1 MHFYQE
7 VYIAGCIVTIDAMGY
22 QTAIDQ
28 MIIEKEGDYLFGLKG
43 NQGKSLEAVK
53 QRFDTHPALEE
64 SHIKTTVDGDHGRI
78 EERVYKIFSA
88 EEILDLKEWPG
99 LKTVAVV
106 ESKTEKSKGEI
117 SSERHSYITS
127 LPLDVAKIA
136 RAIRGHWG
144 VENSL
149 HWVLDVQM
157 SEDSSRVRA
166 GNAAESRARIR
177 RLTINMLK
185 NHEIDEKDKH

>member
-1 MHFYQE
+1 M
-7 VYIAGCIVTIDAMGY
+7 
-22 QTAIDQ
+22 
-28 MIIEKEGDYLFGLKG
+28 
-43 NQGKSLEAVK
+43 
-53 QRFDTHPALEE
+53 
-64 SHIKTTVDGDHGRI
+64 
-78 EERVYKIFSA
+78 
-88 EEILDLKEWPG
+88 
-99 LKTVAVV
+99 V

-117 SSERHSYITS
+117 SSERRFYITS

-157 SEDSSRVRA
+157 SEDSSRIRA
-166 GNAAESRARIR
+166 GNAAENMARIR

-185 NHEIDEKDKH
+185 NHEPGFISRDFKAELANIQREIAKFL